1 MSVNVCIYIY
11 TPIQTHTHAH
21 IHVRVRNTAV
31 TLKECKVSITEASKA
46 TVNVVLTIVAS
57 RASVFRTEAFRSIV
71 LEPQNGHTD

>member
-1 MSVNVCIYIY
+1 ML
-11 TPIQTHTHAH
+11 
-21 IHVRVRNTAV
+21 NTAV

-71 LEPQNGHTD
+71 LAPQNGHTD